1 MADNHG
7 AATADSGMD
16 MAAHEETYSQFV
28 SLTQNVGVMVLC
40 IVLLLVL
47 WGLQGHGFL
56 ALIGLILT
64 AAAGAVGGLTGLGWK
79 MVLPVFA
86 LIGLACIVL

>member
-7 AATADSGMD
+7 AATADEGMD
-16 MAAHEETYSQFV
+16 LAAHEETYAQFV
-28 SLTQNVGVMVLC
+28 ALTENIATVVLT

-47 WGLQGHGFL
+47 WGLKGHGIL
-56 ALIGLILT
+56 ALLGLILT
-64 AAAGAVGGLTGLGWK
+64 ALAGAVGGMTGLGWK
-79 MVLPVFA
+79 TVAPVFV

>member
-1 MADNHG
+1 
-7 AATADSGMD
+7 
-16 MAAHEETYSQFV
+16 
-28 SLTQNVGVMVLC
+28 VLC